1 MEAPAHQTQIS
12 RCRMI
17 IRKAGVGLGVAVIG
31 WFLAQL
37 WPVKMSMPG
46 QNPWRP
52 AGKARPLIIAHGG
65 GQGLHPANTLP
76 AFEHSAATGCD
87 AIEFDLRLTRDG
99 VLVTHHDASIDRLS
113 DGTGRVIDQTLQEL
127 KARNFGARFS
137 DPAGQKTYQTTPAR
151 LATLEELFQRFT
163 NLPMVMELKD
173 KGTDGARAATAL
185 AELIRRFRM
194 EPRVMVASFDDPTL
208 EAFRR
213 ASAHSVLTSAAVGE
227 TRNLVILSRLGLDRL
242 ASPASQG
249 LQIPVAKYGYALDF
263 PRLIHSA
270 HQRNMAIHYWTIND
284 PEEMQR
290 LIRLGADGLI
300 TDRPDVMRETLK
312 KMGYPEVETPKH

>member
-1 MEAPAHQTQIS
+1 METPSSSTPSS
-12 RCRMI
+12 RCRI
-17 IRKAGVGLGVAVIG
+17 AFKAAGISLGVALIA
-31 WFLAQL
+31 WLLAQL
-37 WPVKMSMPG
+37 WPVQVTVPG
-46 QNPWRP
+46 RNPWRP
-52 AGKARPLIIAHGG
+52 AAKARPLIIAHGG

-76 AFEHSAATGCD
+76 AFEHSAASGCD

-113 DGTGRVIDQTLQEL
+113 DGTGLVIDQTMQEL
-127 KARNFGARFS
+127 KSKNFGAKFS

-163 NLPMVMELKD
+163 NLPMVIELKD
-173 KGTDGARAATAL
+173 KGADGTRAATSL
-185 AELIRRFRM
+185 ADLIRRYRM

-208 EAFRR
+208 EAFRH
-213 ASAHSVLTSAAVGE
+213 ASGHSVSTSAAVGE

-242 ASPASQG
+242 ASPKSQG

-263 PRLIHSA
+263 PRLVHSA

-284 PEEMQR
+284 PAEMQR

-300 TDRPDVMRETLK
+300 TDRPDIMRETLRRL
-312 KMGYPEVETPKH
+312 GYPEIETPER